1 MNLIQHKY
9 FVGKLNEYSKT
20 IILKDIEEGIWIVL
34 AHIIEEVIKQEKKMQ
49 ESLKRFS
56 QKKSEL
62 DYNG

>member
-62 DYNG
+62 DNNG